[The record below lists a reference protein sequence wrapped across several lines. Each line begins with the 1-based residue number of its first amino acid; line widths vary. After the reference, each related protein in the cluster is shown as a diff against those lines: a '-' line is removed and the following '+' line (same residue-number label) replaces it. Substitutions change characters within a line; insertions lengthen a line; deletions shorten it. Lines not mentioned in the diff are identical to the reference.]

1 MGAVT
6 AIMYGDR
13 DPSIA
18 GMVLDSPFSSLKML
32 VEELVKD
39 KVSLPNFILNQ
50 ALSLV
55 KSTVVKKAK
64 FKLEDIE
71 PINYAQRCFIPALFV
86 AAKSDNFVKPHHSQI
101 LHDSYPG
108 DKNLVNIDGDHNSA
122 RPRFFK
128 DSAAIFFYN
137 TLQVQFIKDI
147 SDNYAGFTYNIKKDD
162 ADQIGEKRESEET
175 VKTVENDKN
184 IHFNNSDFNF
194 ISHKILYE
202 NAENSGPIP
211 HDDLRVSSENNEI
224 KINKD
229 EGKEIK
235 INFTEDKLNYYDI
248 LDDEEELFNKILE
261 MSKHEYETNIGQKPN
276 LEDNLNKKHEN
287 AQNETDID
295 SNKLP
300 QDPQNTCK
308 VSSTSN
314 SKKDLIRI
322 DNKENEQIVN
332 IENEINK

>member
-39 KVSLPNFILNQ
+39 KVTLPNFILNQ

-55 KSTVVKKAK
+55 KSTVLKKAK

-86 AAKSDNFVKPHHSQI
+86 AAKDDNFVKPHHSKI

-108 DKNLVNIDGDHNSA
+108 DKNLVNIDGDHNSV

-137 TLQVQFIKDI
+137 TLQVQFIKEI
-147 SDNYAGFTYNIKKDD
+147 SDNYAGFTYNIKKDEEE
-162 ADQIGEKRESEET
+162 QNGEKRESQET

-194 ISHKILYE
+194 ISQKILFE
-202 NAENSGPIP
+202 NVENSSPVP
-211 HDDLRVSSENNEI
+211 NDDLRVSCENNEI
-224 KINKD
+224 KINHD

-248 LDDEEELFNKILE
+248 LEDEEELFNKILE
-261 MSKHEYETNIGQKPN
+261 MSKQEYESQVGQNSNLCKNKDNKPEI
-276 LEDNLNKKHEN
+276 LLKEIDVYKVPEDSEKKVN
-287 AQNETDID
+287 
-295 SNKLP
+295 SG
-300 QDPQNTCK
+300 
-308 VSSTSN
+308 SN
-314 SKKDLIRI
+314 SNKDLIKI
-322 DNKENEQIVN
+322 DHKELEGN
-332 IENEINK
+332 INNENEINK